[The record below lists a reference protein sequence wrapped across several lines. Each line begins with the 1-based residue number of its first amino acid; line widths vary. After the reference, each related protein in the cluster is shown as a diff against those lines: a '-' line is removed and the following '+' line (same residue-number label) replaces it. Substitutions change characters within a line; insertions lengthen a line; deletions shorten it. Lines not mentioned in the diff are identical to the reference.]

1 MKFNVCIAFS
11 LSGPIKVEPDS
22 EPDSTAK
29 LGIFANH
36 IILNQLYLSP
46 MGWLEHYILTW
57 LAFYGIWWILDN

>member
-36 IILNQLYLSP
+36 VILNQLYLSP
-46 MGWLEHYILTW
+46 MGWLEHYILT
-57 LAFYGIWWILDN
+57 